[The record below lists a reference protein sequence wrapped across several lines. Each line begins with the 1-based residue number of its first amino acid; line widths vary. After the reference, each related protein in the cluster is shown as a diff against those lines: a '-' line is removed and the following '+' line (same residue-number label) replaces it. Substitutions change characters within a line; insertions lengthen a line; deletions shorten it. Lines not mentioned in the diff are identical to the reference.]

1 MNPLR
6 CALEVL
12 AGLIS
17 VKDVTSLDDILY
29 HCKSHSKVCFF
40 FLLVST
46 CHGRTV
52 FSFESMINST
62 LAKAGLPEECLLIW
76 LSQLVSC

>member
-6 CALEVL
+6 CALEVF

-29 HCKSHSKVCFF
+29 RCKSHSKVCFF
-40 FLLVST
+40 FFSWYQHAMVGQFLV
-46 CHGRTV
+46 
-52 FSFESMINST
+52 
-62 LAKAGLPEECLLIW
+62 LKA
-76 LSQLVSC
+76 